1 MFKKILYVSLFVLI
15 FLLAV
20 QSVSASD
27 TNLNDIYSDNLDFD
41 ESLSVY
47 DSSNQDSSIGDDSL
61 ISDENESYCEVKKKK
76 ILIPDFLFIVS
87 LIHSKFDITEDSFV
101 MYLTGIENI
110 RDVIPYPRTPNNC
123 DY

>member
-27 TNLNDIYSDNLDFD
+27 TDLNDVYSDNLDFD

-61 ISDENESYCEVKKKK
+61 ISDEND
-76 ILIPDFLFIVS
+76 DFF
-87 LIHSKFDITEDSFV
+87 
-101 MYLTGIENI
+101 
-110 RDVIPYPRTPNNC
+110 
-123 DY
+123 